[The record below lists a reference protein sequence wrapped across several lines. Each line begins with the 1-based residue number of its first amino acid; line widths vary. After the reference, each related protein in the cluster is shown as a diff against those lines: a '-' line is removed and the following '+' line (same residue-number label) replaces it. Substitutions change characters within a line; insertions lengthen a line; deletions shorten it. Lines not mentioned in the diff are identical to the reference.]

1 MRSSQDLRLAVL
13 LVLFSSSVLLP
24 AARAQQETEEEEE
37 FSYSLDAENGPA
49 HWGNIKEE
57 WSACGKGNMQSP
69 IDLASPRVSLVRGL
83 GYLNHSYVPANAT
96 IVNRGHDIMLKFEG
110 DAGSVSIG
118 GTPYFLRQLHWHSP
132 TEHSVNGRRY
142 DMELHMFHESA
153 EGKAAVIGVFYK
165 IGAHDAFLHKL
176 EPYLEMIADRKDREE
191 KMGMMDPRGA
201 RGKASVYYRY
211 VGSLTTPPYSE
222 GVIWTIVKRVRTVS
236 RHQLELLREAVH
248 DVRFFFS
255 FPFLQSF
262 FLLDFSDPFH
272 ESQVLVHS
280 ILVFQ
285 HVTVIRFMSGGRP

>member
-1 MRSSQDLRLAVL
+1 MRPSRDLRLAALVL
-13 LVLFSSSVLLP
+13 LFSASVLHP
-24 AARAQQETEEEEE
+24 AARAQQETDQEEE

-49 HWGNIKEE
+49 HWGDIKEE

-83 GYLNHSYVPANAT
+83 GYLNHSYSPANAT

-110 DAGSVSIG
+110 DAGSVSID
-118 GTPYFLRQLHWHSP
+118 GTPYFLQQLHWHSP

-153 EGKAAVIGVFYK
+153 QGKAAVIGVFYE

-211 VGSLTTPPYSE
+211 VGSLTTPPCSE
-222 GVIWTIVKRVRTVS
+222 GVIWTIVKRVPPVS
-236 RHQLELLREAVH
+236 FIHI
-248 DVRFFFS
+248 
-255 FPFLQSF
+255 
-262 FLLDFSDPFH
+262 
-272 ESQVLVHS
+272 HS
-280 ILVFQ
+280 PSPCIKHNYQPLNKNSNTTTNYSNYQ
-285 HVTVIRFMSGGRP
+285 

>member
-1 MRSSQDLRLAVL
+1 DNMRQSRDLGLAVL
-13 LVLFSSSVLLP
+13 LLFSASVFLSAIR
-24 AARAQQETEEEEE
+24 AARAQQETDEEEE

-49 HWGNIKEE
+49 HWGDIKEE

-96 IVNRGHDIMLKFEG
+96 IVNRGHDIMLKFES

-118 GTPYFLRQLHWHSP
+118 GTPYFLRQLQWHSP

-153 EGKAAVIGVFYK
+153 QGKAAVIGVFYE

-201 RGKASVYYRY
+201 RGKASVYYSY
-211 VGSLTTPPYSE
+211 VGSLTTPPCSE

-248 DVRFFFS
+248 DDMEKNARPRQEVNSRDISMFR
-255 FPFLQSF
+255 PFEQNR
-262 FLLDFSDPFH
+262 H
-272 ESQVLVHS
+272 
-280 ILVFQ
+280 
-285 HVTVIRFMSGGRP
+285 